1 LYYPFSQSSVSSF
14 DGFAYVGTTSW
25 QRIRTFSRTKSNL
38 APIATNKF
46 SVFTDKYGS
55 TRFNYATNIF
65 ISMNI
70 NGKTLYNY
78 IETGSRIEVTFN
90 SGTISHLS
98 NCQVWVQNE
107 MNVELTC
114 EVTSGKVIVFSRLR
128 DYTTSNNIFVSLG
141 ITNPNAASV
150 TFNMVLYDY
159 YFSATRFS
167 TVISR
172 STTYTTDLTYSSNS
186 QL

>member
-1 LYYPFSQSSVSSF
+1 VSSF

-38 APIATNKF
+38 APISSNKF

-55 TRFNYATNIF
+55 SRFNYATNIL

-78 IETGSRIEVTFN
+78 METGSKIEVTFT
-90 SGTISHLS
+90 TISHLS

-107 MNVELTC
+107 MNV
-114 EVTSGKVIVFSRLR
+114 
-128 DYTTSNNIFVSLG
+128 
-141 ITNPNAASV
+141 
-150 TFNMVLYDY
+150 
-159 YFSATRFS
+159 
-167 TVISR
+167 
-172 STTYTTDLTYSSNS
+172 
-186 QL
+186 